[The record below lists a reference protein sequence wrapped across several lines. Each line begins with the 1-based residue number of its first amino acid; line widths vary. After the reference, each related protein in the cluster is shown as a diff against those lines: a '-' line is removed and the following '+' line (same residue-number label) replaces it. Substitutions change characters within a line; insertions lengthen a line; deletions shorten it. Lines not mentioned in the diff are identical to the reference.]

1 MDAQKFAALKTG
13 RMKRF
18 VLRPLSVRFS
28 GLRVPSR

>member
-1 MDAQKFAALKTG
+1 MDAQKFAALNTG

-28 GLRVPSR
+28 DLQIPNK